1 MDGINEYTCKCP
13 PEYSG
18 KFCEIEP
25 MVAHMYQQASPCA
38 QHDCKH
44 GICFQ
49 PPGRNDYICK
59 CAPGYSGKRCEYLTS
74 LSFLQNT
81 SYVELEPLNVRP
93 DANVTIKFATEQE
106 NGVLLYS
113 GDSQHLAVELFRGRL
128 RVSYDVGNYPVS
140 TMFSYELVAD
150 GNYHTVEI
158 LAIKK
163 NFTLRVDG
171 GLARSIVNEGPN
183 EFLNVRSPLYI
194 AGVPEDAGTKA
205 WKQWHLRNTT
215 SFIGCIKE
223 VVINNKLSDFLQAA
237 RVRHKVSPGC
247 SLYQDQDDASST
259 DPCHDHKCLNQGQC
273 EPIKAYGTYECKCKQ
288 PYEGKFCELKIS
300 DQMVGSQRDKGFNE
314 EPAAPSRDGKRR
326 NRGRG
331 GERKKSGRND
341 NKRRSKKCKKQK
353 YRDYYIEEHGCR
365 SKRPYKMAKCLG
377 PDGSTESDECVPTK
391 IKTRKIK
398 FVCPDGTSPK
408 KEVEIVRKCGRRKD
422 KIWG

>member
-25 MVAHMYQQASPCA
+25 MVAHMDSPCA
-38 QHDCKH
+38 HHDCKH

-74 LSFLQNT
+74 LSFLHNT
-81 SYVELEPLNVRP
+81 SYVEFEPLTVHP
-93 DANVTIKFATEQE
+93 QANVTIKFATDQE

-113 GDSQHLAVELFRGRL
+113 GESQHLAVELFRGRL

-183 EFLNVRSPLYI
+183 EFLNVRAPLYL
-194 AGVPEDAGTKA
+194 AGVPEQTGTKA

-223 VVINNKLSDFLQAA
+223 VIINNKLSDFLQAS

-247 SLYQDQDDASST
+247 SLYQDQDDEQEQSSL
-259 DPCHDHKCLNQGQC
+259 DPCHQHKCQHNSQC
-273 EPIKAYGTYECKCKQ
+273 VPRKAYGTYQCKCTQ
-288 PYEGKFCELKIS
+288 PYEGKFCELKN
-300 DQMVGSQRDKGFNE
+300 QMVGSQRDKGVNE
-314 EPAAPSRDGKRR
+314 ERR
-326 NRGRG
+326 ERNKNRQRNKGR
-331 GERKKSGRND
+331 K
-341 NKRRSKKCKKQK
+341 RSKKCKKQK
-353 YRDYYIEEHGCR
+353 YRDYFIEEHGCR
-365 SKRPYKMAKCLG
+365 SKRPYKMAKCVG
-377 PDGSTESDECVPTK
+377 PDTSESGNTSCVPTK

-398 FVCPDGTSPK
+398 FVCPDGTSSR
-408 KEVEIVRKCGRRKD
+408 KEVEIVRKCGRK
-422 KIWG
+422 KQKNIWG